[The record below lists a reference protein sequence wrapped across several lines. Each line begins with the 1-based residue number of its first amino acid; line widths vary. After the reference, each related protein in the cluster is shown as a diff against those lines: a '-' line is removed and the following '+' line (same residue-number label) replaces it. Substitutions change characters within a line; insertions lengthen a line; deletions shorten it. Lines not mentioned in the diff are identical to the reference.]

1 MVGALIMA
9 IGAVLPWAHASGVD
23 GQVNVFWDN
32 NLLLVLAAVVLSALA
47 KWLGA
52 VSALPVAA
60 PALAVIVLVMYQLP
74 GTLTATAEYG
84 QAQMTWG
91 SYIALLGAV
100 IALGASLSDFSAR
113 LVAP

>member
-1 MVGALIMA
+1 MVGALIMG
-9 IGAVLPWAHASGVD
+9 IGAILPWARATGVD

-32 NLLLVLAAVVLSALA
+32 NLLLVLAAIVTGALA

-60 PALAVIVLVMYQLP
+60 VALVAIVLVMYELP
-74 GTLTATAEYG
+74 GTLMERSGFWQAE
-84 QAQMTWG
+84 MTWG
-91 SYIALLGAV
+91 AYIALLGAV
-100 IALGASLSDFSAR
+100 VALGASLSDFSAR